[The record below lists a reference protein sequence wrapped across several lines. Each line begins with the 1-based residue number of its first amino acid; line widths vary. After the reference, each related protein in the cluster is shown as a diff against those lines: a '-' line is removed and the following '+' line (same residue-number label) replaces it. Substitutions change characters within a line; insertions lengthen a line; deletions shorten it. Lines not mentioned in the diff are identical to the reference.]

1 VQVRPTLVI
10 QRELAP
16 QAGILR
22 RAPAGV
28 GLRGQ
33 ARIEFIRHCLVMVG
47 HSHSIAQMFDDDPG
61 INLASTGDTSTVTLA
76 AEFTGAMIVGPISA
90 AVEKNATA
98 ELETSLAR
106 LRDLAA

>member
-1 VQVRPTLVI
+1 
-10 QRELAP
+10 
-16 QAGILR
+16 
-22 RAPAGV
+22 
-28 GLRGQ
+28 
-33 ARIEFIRHCLVMVG
+33 
-47 HSHSIAQMFDDDPG
+47 
-61 INLASTGDTSTVTLA
+61 VTLA